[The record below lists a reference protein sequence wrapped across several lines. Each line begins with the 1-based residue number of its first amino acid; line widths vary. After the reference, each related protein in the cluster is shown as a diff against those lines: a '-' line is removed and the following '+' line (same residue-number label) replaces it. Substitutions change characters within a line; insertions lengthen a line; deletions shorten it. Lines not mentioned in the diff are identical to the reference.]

1 MTSIIAPLTV
11 LGLFTIAI
19 VAVGTGTAFAASPA
33 YCALYAREYATQ
45 FSDGSGTNQRIQ
57 DQAYYRCLNLDEDPE
72 FPVTS
77 AYFGATAG
85 DIISDSNSASGS
97 LPIVEEGDTSVDEI
111 AVPADDPPV
120 AKVKP
125 TRVAAKGTSRS
136 GHRGSGL
143 EAWTPE
149 WTEWCTAHYKSF
161 NPETGFVRSY
171 SGRKKLC
178 P

>member
-72 FPVTS
+72 FP
-77 AYFGATAG
+77 
-85 DIISDSNSASGS
+85 DDDD
-97 LPIVEEGDTSVDEI
+97 EESSIELMKSKWPLGHL
-111 AVPADDPPV
+111 
-120 AKVKP
+120 AKVLGVQRERLIRLPRQKTALLDLKGEVP
-125 TRVAAKGTSRS
+125 PGPLWHLFPAALTSTLNPFE
-136 GHRGSGL
+136 GL
-143 EAWTPE
+143 
-149 WTEWCTAHYKSF
+149 
-161 NPETGFVRSY
+161 TGVR
-171 SGRKKLC
+171 
-178 P
+178 